1 MAADI
6 ERTFLLKKRMAC
18 WPRFWRGDSR
28 GRHCCVRDKES
39 LRTRVGEIGPQIYC
53 VPDACPPQLAQD
65 CSRPRH
71 PKADIE
77 AQEAFKN
84 FTTLTREEVAK
95 IATGNSSIRIMF
107 QDEARFGRINIPR
120 LCWAPMGVRPVVG
133 SQVVR
138 EYTYAYAAV
147 SPVDGVM
154 DSLILPEVNTAA
166 FELFLEEV
174 ATRHADEFV
183 LMFMDGAG
191 WHTTKN

>member
-1 MAADI
+1 
-6 ERTFLLKKRMAC
+6 
-18 WPRFWRGDSR
+18 
-28 GRHCCVRDKES
+28 
-39 LRTRVGEIGPQIYC
+39 
-53 VPDACPPQLAQD
+53 
-65 CSRPRH
+65 
-71 PKADIE
+71 
-77 AQEAFKN
+77 
-84 FTTLTREEVAK
+84 
-95 IATGNSSIRIMF
+95 MF

-154 DSLILPEVNTAA
+154 DSLILPEVNTTA

-191 WHTTKN
+191 WHTTKKLTVPKNMRLAYLPPYSPELNPVEHLWDCISENWFSNITFKSIDAVEDTLVEGLVALEKDAARVQSLAGFNWIVNDILNAT

>member
-1 MAADI
+1 M
-6 ERTFLLKKRMAC
+6 KKRMAC
-18 WPRFWRGDSR
+18 WPRFWQRRQQG

-65 CSRPRH
+65 CSPATTPPRRTLRPKRLL
-71 PKADIE
+71 
-77 AQEAFKN
+77 KN